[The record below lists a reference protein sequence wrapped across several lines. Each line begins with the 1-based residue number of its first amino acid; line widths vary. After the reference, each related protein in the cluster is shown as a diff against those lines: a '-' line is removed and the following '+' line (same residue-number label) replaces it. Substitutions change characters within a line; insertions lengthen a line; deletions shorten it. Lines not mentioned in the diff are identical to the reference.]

1 LSGAVDGSGKGG
13 VEVGKAADEMI
24 PHLDSADRGVRRY
37 LGLSIGEL
45 LYRVG
50 KVLLVAVL
58 FVLFFLLGQAMVRNR
73 FFQGGR
79 YHANGSVGQ

>member
-1 LSGAVDGSGKGG
+1 
-13 VEVGKAADEMI
+13 MI
-24 PHLDSADRGVRRY
+24 PQSDSADRSGRRQ
-37 LGLSIGEL
+37 GKFAIGEF

-58 FVLFFLLGQAMVRNR
+58 FVLFFLLGQSMVRHR